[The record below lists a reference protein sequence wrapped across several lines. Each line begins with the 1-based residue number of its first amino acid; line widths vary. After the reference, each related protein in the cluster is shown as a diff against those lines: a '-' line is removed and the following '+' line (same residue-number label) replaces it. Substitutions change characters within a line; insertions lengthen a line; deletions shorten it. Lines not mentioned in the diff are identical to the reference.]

1 MKGGEKIPDE
11 YIDSIRAS
19 YLRQLNER
27 DLLFY
32 TDVARN
38 ALKYMA
44 RKTIPITPFHF
55 ETYFIVFSYAMKN
68 GIEPTDEWVSAEA
81 ERILSKITE
90 ENGAALKA
98 VLSAKELSDRA
109 FTELREE
116 MSEIV
121 DTMDNY
127 QSSIRKTKCSLEE
140 SLVESVGAAPI
151 MELEKTLSEIL
162 VYGGEVKDKVSKTL
176 SKLEELKNQF
186 EELHNKALIDPLTGI
201 YNRGAIVSILESVIN
216 RGGKACVAMGD
227 LNNFKKINDTY
238 GHSTG
243 DLVLKT
249 YGEKFKELGE
259 KYNFKVGRYGGDEF
273 LMVIMDRDIDEGFK
287 IVKVAK
293 HAGEDAVN
301 ELLRERQ
308 IKLRSS
314 ISFGITALK
323 PTDTVNSVISR
334 ADYLLYRAKSSEGE
348 KIATEDFLT

>member
-1 MKGGEKIPDE
+1 MKGGERIPDE

-19 YLRQLNER
+19 YLRQLNEK
-27 DLLFY
+27 DSLFY

-38 ALKYMA
+38 ALKFMA

-68 GIEPTDEWVSAEA
+68 GINPTDEWVSAEA
-81 ERILSKITE
+81 ERVLSKITE

-98 VLSAKELSDRA
+98 FLSVKELSDRA
-109 FTELREE
+109 FSELTKD
-116 MSEIV
+116 MNEIMN
-121 DTMDNY
+121 TMDNY
-127 QSSIRKTKCSLEE
+127 QSSIKKTKSSIEE
-140 SLVESVGAAPI
+140 NLVDSVGVAPI

-162 VYGGEVKDKVSKTL
+162 AYGGEVRDKVSKTL

-201 YNRGAIVSILESVIN
+201 YNRGAIINILENVIS
-216 RGGKACVAMGD
+216 RKEKACVAMGD

-249 YGEKFKELGE
+249 YGEKFKELSE
-259 KYNFKVGRYGGDEF
+259 KYNFRVGRYGGDEF
-273 LMVIMDRDIDEGFK
+273 LFVILDKDIDEGFK
-287 IVKVAK
+287 IIRIVKN
-293 HAGEDAVN
+293 AGEDAVN
-301 ELLRERQ
+301 KLLKEKQ
-308 IKLRSS
+308 IKLGSS
-314 ISFGITALK
+314 ISFGITALR
-323 PTDTVNSVISR
+323 PTDTVNSAISR